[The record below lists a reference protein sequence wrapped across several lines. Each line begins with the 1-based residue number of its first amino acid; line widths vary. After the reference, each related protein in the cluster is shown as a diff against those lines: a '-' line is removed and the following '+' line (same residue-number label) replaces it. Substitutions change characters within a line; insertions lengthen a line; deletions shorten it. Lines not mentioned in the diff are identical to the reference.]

1 METTK
6 LYYEDAYLREFDAA
20 VLSCQEEQG
29 RYLVVLDRTAFYPEG
44 GGQPADHGVLGGVAV
59 TDVQERNGVVCHTC
73 AGPLAVGS
81 TVHGAIDWQRRFDHM
96 QQHSGEH
103 IVSGMLCAAFH
114 CDNVGFHMGTDVVT
128 IDYNADIRWEQVL
141 EVEQEANRYIWEDHP
156 CRVTFPSPAEREA
169 LPYRS
174 KKTLTGAVRLTEF
187 PGADLCACCGT
198 HVSGSGQVGLVKFLS
213 CQKFRE
219 GVRLELV
226 CGGRAMAHLCR
237 SWQQKPIHRTA
248 AVGEARRHRR
258 SRGAAG
264 PGGPLP
270 EGPVRRTGGGAVPAA
285 GRAVPGRRRGA
296 AGAAR
301 SGRRRHPAAVRRRE
315 PHLRRAM
322 RRVLRRGGA
331 VSVRRHPSGSR
342 PAGVREA
349 YERRPP
355 RSGRRTQRLRSG
367 KRRRRRGDHP
377 GILPWR
383 VTSWLSDPSK
393 IVSSLSAWTGST
405 AP

>member
-20 VLSCQEEQG
+20 VLSCREEQG

-59 TDVQERNGVVCHTC
+59 TDVQERDGVVCHTC

-103 IVSGMLCAAFH
+103 IVSGMLCSAFH

-141 EVEQEANRYIWEDHP
+141 EVERQANRYIWEDHP

-174 KKTLTGAVRLTEF
+174 KKALTGAVRLTEF

-198 HVSGSGQVGLVKFLS
+198 HVKESGQVGLVKFLS
-213 CQKFRE
+213 CQKFRD
-219 GVRLELV
+219 GVRLELLCGKRAFDYLAMNWEQNSAV
-226 CGGRAMAHLCR
+226 GRSLSVKPEGTTAAVSRVLGEIQQLKERCKALEEAHFSAMAEQLAGQGDVLLVQEEMSSDSLRRLCDAVSQTCGGRC
-237 SWQQKPIHRTA
+237 A
-248 AVGEARRHRR
+248 AFAGSGTRYQYAIIAPGQDIRDLVKALNSTLSGRGGGRDSFAQGSVQAGEA
-258 SRGAAG
+258 
-264 PGGPLP
+264 
-270 EGPVRRTGGGAVPAA
+270 EI
-285 GRAVPGRRRGA
+285 RAFF
-296 AGAAR
+296 
-301 SGRRRHPAAVRRRE
+301 
-315 PHLRRAM
+315 
-322 RRVLRRGGA
+322 
-331 VSVRRHPSGSR
+331 
-342 PAGVREA
+342 AGV
-349 YERRPP
+349 
-355 RSGRRTQRLRSG
+355 
-367 KRRRRRGDHP
+367 
-377 GILPWR
+377 
-383 VTSWLSDPSK
+383 
-393 IVSSLSAWTGST
+393 
-405 AP
+405 